1 MSSQPRSRTIVVTGV
16 TSGVGLEIARRFL
29 ASGDNVIG
37 IARDATKLAQT
48 SKELGSE
55 KFSSHVVDVARSAEV
70 AQAFREIAKKTQTI
84 DLLVNNAAVFK
95 MAAFGTFSLEE
106 IDNII
111 DTNLKG
117 TLYVTHQA
125 LPLLAAGSRIVNI
138 GSVSGT
144 HGIENQA
151 VYSASKFGVDG
162 FAESLGQELSRRD
175 IHITTIC
182 PGGIATP
189 LWNSQNPYPGDS
201 ERLLATSDIV
211 DVVVH
216 VASLPKRVVFKKAI
230 LFPSNEWH

>member
-1 MSSQPRSRTIVVTGV
+1 MKTVVITGA
-16 TSGVGLEIARRFL
+16 TSGVGLALCRRFL
-29 ASGDNVIG
+29 ATGATVVG
-37 IARDATKLAQT
+37 LARDADKLAAVPAQPVAGRFLA
-48 SKELGSE
+48 KA
-55 KFSSHVVDVARSAEV
+55 VDVRSAAAV
-70 AQAFREIAKKTQTI
+70 QQAFAALRDELQQI

-95 MAAFGTFSLEE
+95 MAPFAAFTLEE

-117 TLYVTHQA
+117 TVYCTHQA
-125 LPLLAAGSRIVNI
+125 LPLLRPGSRIINI

-162 FAESLGQELSRRD
+162 FAESLGQELSKRG
-175 IHITTIC
+175 IHITTVC

-189 LWNSQNPYPGDS
+189 LWNATNPYPGDES
-201 ERLLATSDIV
+201 RLLQAD
-211 DVVVH
+211 DVVDLVEH
-216 VASLPKRVVFKKAI
+216 VASLPERVVFKKAI